1 MVGEQGQ
8 GEGGVDAEGCTAARA
23 RWMCSE
29 MTLLTTAV
37 NSGEANLGLN
47 LLLKLLKF
55 SSLGSLFVNH
65 LSLHV
70 GKSREKNKLP

>member
-1 MVGEQGQ
+1 
-8 GEGGVDAEGCTAARA
+8 
-23 RWMCSE
+23 

-65 LSLHV
+65 LSLYV

>member
-1 MVGEQGQ
+1 
-8 GEGGVDAEGCTAARA
+8 
-23 RWMCSE
+23 

-55 SSLGSLFVNH
+55 SSLGCLFVNH
-65 LSLHV
+65 LLLYV